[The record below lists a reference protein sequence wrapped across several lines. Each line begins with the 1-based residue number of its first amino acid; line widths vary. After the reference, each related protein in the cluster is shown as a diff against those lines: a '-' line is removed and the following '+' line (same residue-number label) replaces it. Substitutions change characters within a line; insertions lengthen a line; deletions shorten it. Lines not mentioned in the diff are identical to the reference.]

1 MKILDTLP
9 EKIAFF
15 EAFLSGKS
23 CASDLAGRLFNS
35 FRR

>member
-15 EAFLSGKS
+15 EAFPGVKVSLSDPRQS
-23 CASDLAGRLFNS
+23 LV
-35 FRR
+35 